1 MTGNMSGM
9 MGGSGVGSTQ
19 KSTIPSIYTGLLNT
33 SHFRADLQSKTIVEE
48 TIVKPNLQ
56 YFSMGGKKDLAP
68 PPRREKNKYK
78 VISGNKTDRTYTDN
92 TLVKKEQRHAN
103 NNPIANQLIEKN
115 NVRFFFIL
123 LLYFCYCLLL
133 VCFLSSSCTWTS
145 LTAFIKK
152 NLWSA
157 KFPVAI
163 II

>member
-78 VISGNKTDRTYTDN
+78 VILGNKTDRTYTDN

-115 NVRFFFIL
+115 NVRFFLFYCSIFATVCC
-123 LLYFCYCLLL
+123 LYF
-133 VCFLSSSCTWTS
+133 FL
-145 LTAFIKK
+145 
-152 NLWSA
+152 
-157 KFPVAI
+157 
-163 II
+163 